1 MTQLTT
7 PLYSASAEDKEMV
20 DCFLLDQQ
28 IGPDPKLR
36 VYPDMDVLF
45 VLSPTQ
51 YESVKSM
58 RSNAKIAP

>member
-7 PLYSASAEDKEMV
+7 PLYSTSEEDKVMD

-36 VYPDMDVLF
+36 EYPNVDLRS
-45 VLSPTQ
+45 VLSPAQ
-51 YESVKSM
+51 SEFVKPM
-58 RSNAKIAP
+58 RSNAQPAA